1 MNMKDIHIYTRRH
14 FGSYHIVSRCPR
26 RCRDAAND
34 EQIATVRVP
43 SAVALVPLDELH
55 TVLHSQRAT
64 DPPHQPRDL
73 LADIQVPADAE
84 SEQADIPEEDDEDTQ
99 KRCAIKEPHR
109 ESTEQEALSIAG
121 PESQIELAVEP
132 RASADATHPDVTDI
146 QADMPDIHI
155 ESSGES
161 LLSVGEQTGNDN
173 FQHQGGGQSSR
184 LLEVVILAT
193 RIVMA
198 IIIVLFFLVFP
209 RIALP
214 KSTPHATPK
223 LSAGV
228 VATTPVAVA
237 TATPVPIPGLTII
250 PDHFD
255 ATTGCTF
262 AQSRY
267 RCIIT
272 LTLSRNHHDKLIW
285 SISRSGL
292 TATFSPS
299 KGSLLPGH
307 LQQIVIYIYNDCPH
321 SGSLIFSMRGKTIS
335 IPWTC

>member
-1 MNMKDIHIYTRRH
+1 
-14 FGSYHIVSRCPR
+14 
-26 RCRDAAND
+26 
-34 EQIATVRVP
+34 
-43 SAVALVPLDELH
+43 LDELH
-55 TVLHSQRAT
+55 TVLHSQQAT
-64 DPPHQPRDL
+64 DPPHQPRNL
-73 LADIQVPADAE
+73 PVDIQVPADAE
-84 SEQADIPEEDDEDTQ
+84 PEQADIPEEDDEDTQ

-109 ESTEQEALSIAG
+109 ESTEQEALSTADS
-121 PESQIELAVEP
+121 ESQIELAVEP
-132 RASADATHPDVTDI
+132 RAGADATHPDVTDI
-146 QADMPDIHI
+146 QADMPDIHT

-161 LLSVGEQTGNDN
+161 LLSVREQTGNDN

-198 IIIVLFFLVFP
+198 IIIVLFILVFP

-228 VATTPVAVA
+228 VATTPV
-237 TATPVPIPGLTII
+237 PIPGLTII

-255 ATTGCTF
+255 AATGCTF

-267 RCIIT
+267 RCVIT
-272 LTLSRNHHDKLIW
+272 LTLSRNYHTKLKW

-307 LQQIVIYIYNDCPH
+307 LQQIVVYIYNDCPH